1 MKMTYQNLCEYI
13 KSQNTNLVTDSRKVQ
28 KNDVFIF
35 MPLALSSHKKVQYP
49 PITYISDAIKNGA
62 KYIVLTKENYQILE
76 QENIVIDTINY
87 ILVDNV
93 RSSLGEL
100 ASIYY
105 ETQNYPIPVI
115 AIVGTN
121 GKTTS
126 SYLLEHLYK
135 ESGKEVAVLGTVSY
149 HWKNHFEDAP
159 LTTPDCLT
167 LHKALAEIKKAQ
179 CDAVI
184 MEVSSHAIDQ
194 NRIAGIA
201 FDGAIFTNLTQDH
214 LDYHETMENYFE
226 AKAKLFTSMPK
237 ATKVMSI
244 FGNDE
249 YGKRLTELCKT
260 AHPFYLHT
268 KGKADCSCLDCSSP
282 IMHGQLLKNT
292 PQGLVIQHCYNG
304 KKWELHSQLVGEHNA
319 CNILGVECLALQ
331 LGFSIEDMQKLT
343 NFAGVP
349 GRLERIF
356 DEKKNVNYFVDYAHT
371 PDALIHA
378 QDALRKAGFTRII
391 TVFGCGG
398 DRDRTKRPLMGKAVA
413 EASDIVIL
421 TSDNPRTENPEQI
434 LDDIMPGL
442 KNAKKTHRIA
452 NRKEALH
459 FAVKTAQSGDAVLIA
474 GKGHE
479 TYQIIGTTKHHFSD
493 QEIIME
499 EINANNN

>member
-28 KNDVFIF
+28 ENDVFIF

-194 NRIAGIA
+194 NRVAGIA

-249 YGKRLTELCKT
+249 YGKRLIELCKT

-331 LGFSIEDMQKLT
+331 LGFSIDDMQKLT
-343 NFAGVP
+343 NFSGVP

-356 DEKKNVNYFVDYAHT
+356 DEKNNVNYFVDYAHT

-442 KNAKKTHRIA
+442 KNAKEIHRIA

>member
-28 KNDVFIF
+28 ENDVFIF

-76 QENIVIDTINY
+76 QENIVINTINY

-194 NRIAGIA
+194 NRVAGIA

-331 LGFSIEDMQKLT
+331 LGFSIDDMQKLT

-356 DEKKNVNYFVDYAHT
+356 DEKNNVNYFVDYAHT

-434 LDDIMPGL
+434 LDDIMHGL
-442 KNAKKTHRIA
+442 KNAKEIHRIA